1 LIESLSNEK
10 VKLLRSLLE
19 AKGRRRSG
27 LFLIEGVK
35 LLEEALAAGVEIEL
49 ILYNGDM
56 LVRTPRGR
64 TLLRTLHRR
73 RLPAYEAVVRVI
85 ETLSD
90 TETPQGVVAA
100 VRQMRWS
107 KILERPS
114 VLGLIADGLQDPG
127 NLGTMMRSLLAAGG
141 SALWMTPGTVDVYN
155 PKVVRAAMGAHFR
168 LPFFTETDL
177 AGLSRRFEPESQV
190 LVAEARGGRPYDEVD
205 WCRPSYLIVGNEAR
219 GVSRTAR
226 SIATGRVSVPMWQD
240 VESLNVAV
248 AASVI
253 LFEASRQR
261 RRAWNLPSTTEVK
274 GEEGESREGAG
285 SAEKG
290 GLG

>member
-1 LIESLSNEK
+1 
-10 VKLLRSLLE
+10 
-19 AKGRRRSG
+19 
-27 LFLIEGVK
+27 
-35 LLEEALAAGVEIEL
+35 
-49 ILYNGDM
+49 
-56 LVRTPRGR
+56 
-64 TLLRTLHRR
+64 
-73 RLPAYEAVVRVI
+73 
-85 ETLSD
+85 
-90 TETPQGVVAA
+90 
-100 VRQMRWS
+100 
-107 KILERPS
+107 
-114 VLGLIADGLQDPG
+114 
-127 NLGTMMRSLLAAGG
+127 
-141 SALWMTPGTVDVYN
+141 MTPGTVDVYN

-226 SIATGRVSVPMWQD
+226 SIATGTVSVPMWQD

-261 RRAWNLPSTTEVK
+261 RLAWNLPPTTEVK